1 VETLNRYQ
9 TKKIVTACPH
19 CFNILKNEYKDFG
32 GNYEVVH
39 HSQFIAQLIQGGKLK
54 PAAAMNQTVAFHD
67 SCYLGRWNNVYEQ
80 PRSVLESVPGVK
92 LVEMK
97 QHHDQS
103 LCCGAGGGRMW
114 MEEHI
119 GKKVNVARTE
129 QALDT
134 GATVVASACPFCMTM
149 ITDGVKSKDKQ
160 DSVKVMDIAEVM
172 DQATT

>member
-1 VETLNRYQ
+1 M
-9 TKKIVTACPH
+9 
-19 CFNILKNEYKDFG
+19 
-32 GNYEVVH
+32 VH
-39 HSQFIAQLIQGGKLK
+39 HSQFIAQMIQEGKLK
-54 PAAAMNQTVAFHD
+54 PATALNQTVAFHD

-80 PRSVLESVPGVK
+80 PRSVLKSVPGVK

-119 GKKVNVARTE
+119 GKKVNVVRTE

-134 GATVVASACPFCMTM
+134 GATIVAAACPFCMTM